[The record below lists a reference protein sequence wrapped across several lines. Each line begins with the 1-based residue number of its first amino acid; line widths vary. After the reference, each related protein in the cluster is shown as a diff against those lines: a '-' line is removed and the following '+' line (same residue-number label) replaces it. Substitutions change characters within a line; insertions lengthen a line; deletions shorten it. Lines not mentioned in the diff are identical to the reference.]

1 MGSTFSQIKSI
12 SDAVFS
18 ILITCIGCLLYRG
31 VKFDK
36 RITCMSVSGGVL
48 DYTQLPELLNWKGGA
63 PLRVY
68 WANQVGQ
75 VCVSAMCKIIDML

>member
-1 MGSTFSQIKSI
+1 M
-12 SDAVFS
+12 
-18 ILITCIGCLLYRG
+18 LHRG

-75 VCVSAMCKIIDML
+75 VCVCLSVLKNIQSCLFY

>member
-12 SDAVFS
+12 SDAAFR
-18 ILITCIGCLLYRG
+18 ILITCIGYMLHRG

-75 VCVSAMCKIIDML
+75 VCVCLPCVK